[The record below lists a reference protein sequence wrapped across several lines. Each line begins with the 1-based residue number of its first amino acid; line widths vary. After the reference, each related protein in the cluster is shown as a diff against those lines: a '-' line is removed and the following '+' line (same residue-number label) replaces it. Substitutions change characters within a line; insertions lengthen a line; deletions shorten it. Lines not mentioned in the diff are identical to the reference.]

1 MDKKKFKGTVV
12 TILFAIVGGMIGSQ
26 IVRTLNQ
33 QDFDTVLMEISNEIN
48 KNLPMMI
55 DENTRVDSTL
65 GGPGNKITYFY
76 TLVNHSA
83 QDIDIETLK
92 PTLKKQLINN
102 YKSSSGMKDLRENDV
117 ELQYIYRD
125 NQAVELMKF
134 IVTTSDF

>member
-65 GGPGNKITYFY
+65 GGPGNKITHFY